1 MRFATPRSIK
11 NTSLTLFNKE
21 DERLILLYNY
31 LIDICNFGTDEY
43 HKLETKYHDLYHFLT
58 STTVFLDV
66 YSGIVDKQIIEKNE
80 SDFFCGVVATMYH
93 DIGFLKTK
101 EDENGTGAQ
110 YINTHVERGC
120 HFISNNFDDIL
131 TEEEKSRICN
141 LIMVTDYFK
150 KVENLEIDH
159 IGACVAL
166 GDWLSQ
172 MGDIQYVEKLDKLYQ
187 EFDEFQKYHNLNMYT
202 GLHDLISKTPG
213 FWYKLVK
220 PLLNTKFYALY
231 EYTSSNYI
239 VMVENNIDRIVKEY
253 NLNHVV

>member
-31 LIDICNFGTDEY
+31 LVDICNFGTVEY

-93 DIGFLKTK
+93 DIGFLKLK

-172 MGDIQYVEKLDKLYQ
+172 MGDKQYVEKLDKLYQ

>member
-11 NTSLTLFNKE
+11 NTSLKLFNKE

-31 LIDICNFGTDEY
+31 LVDICNFGTVEY

-66 YSGIVDKQIIEKNE
+66 YSGIVNKQIIEKNE

-172 MGDIQYVEKLDKLYQ
+172 MGDKQYVEKLDKLYQ

>member
-11 NTSLTLFNKE
+11 NTSLKLFNKE

-31 LIDICNFGTDEY
+31 LVDICNFGTDEY

-93 DIGFLKTK
+93 DIGFLKLK

-172 MGDIQYVEKLDKLYQ
+172 MGDKQYVEKLDKLYQ

-239 VMVENNIDRIVKEY
+239 VMIENNIDRIVKEY

>member
-31 LIDICNFGTDEY
+31 LVDICNFGTVEY

-66 YSGIVDKQIIEKNE
+66 YSSIVDKQIIEKNE

-120 HFISNNFDDIL
+120 HFISNNFVDIL

>member
-11 NTSLTLFNKE
+11 NTSLKLFNKE

-93 DIGFLKTK
+93 DIGFLKIK

>member
-31 LIDICNFGTDEY
+31 LVDICNFGTDEY

-66 YSGIVDKQIIEKNE
+66 YSGIVDKKIIEKNE

-172 MGDIQYVEKLDKLYQ
+172 MGDIQYVEKLSNLYQ

>member
-31 LIDICNFGTDEY
+31 LVDICNFGTVEY

-172 MGDIQYVEKLDKLYQ
+172 MGDIQYVEKLSNLYQ

>member
-31 LIDICNFGTDEY
+31 LVDICNFGTVEY

-172 MGDIQYVEKLDKLYQ
+172 MGDKQYVEKLDKLYQ

>member
-11 NTSLTLFNKE
+11 NTSLKLFNKE

-31 LIDICNFGTDEY
+31 LIDICNSGTDEY

-172 MGDIQYVEKLDKLYQ
+172 MGDKQYVEKLDKLYQ
-187 EFDEFQKYHNLNMYT
+187 EFDEFQKYHNLTMYT

>member
-1 MRFATPRSIK
+1 MKFATPRSIK
-11 NTSLTLFNKE
+11 NTSLKLFNKE

-58 STTVFLDV
+58 STSVFLDV

-93 DIGFLKTK
+93 DIGFLKLK

-141 LIMVTDYFK
+141 LIMVTDYFN

-172 MGDIQYVEKLDKLYQ
+172 MGDKQYVEKLDKLYQ

>member
-1 MRFATPRSIK
+1 
-11 NTSLTLFNKE
+11 
-21 DERLILLYNY
+21 
-31 LIDICNFGTDEY
+31 
-43 HKLETKYHDLYHFLT
+43 
-58 STTVFLDV
+58 
-66 YSGIVDKQIIEKNE
+66 
-80 SDFFCGVVATMYH
+80 MYH

-172 MGDIQYVEKLDKLYQ
+172 MGDKQYVEKLDKLYQ

>member
-1 MRFATPRSIK
+1 MKFATPRSIK
-11 NTSLTLFNKE
+11 NTSLQLFNKQ
-21 DERLILLYNY
+21 DERLLVLYDY
-31 LIDICNFGTDEY
+31 LINICNYGDARY

-58 STTVFLDV
+58 STSVFLDV

-80 SDFFCGVVATMYH
+80 SDFFCGVVSVMYH
-93 DIGFLKTK
+93 DIGFLKLK
-101 EDENGTGAQ
+101 EDDNGTGAQ

-120 HFISNNFDDIL
+120 HFIGNNFDDIL
-131 TEEEKSRICN
+131 TEDEKSRICG

-172 MGDIQYVEKLDKLYQ
+172 MGDEQYIQKLDKLYQ
-187 EFDEFQKYHNLNMYT
+187 EFDEFQKYHNLNMYN
-202 GLHDLISKTPG
+202 GLEDLIRKTPG

-220 PLLNTKFYALY
+220 PLLDNKFYALY

-239 VMVENNIDRIVKEY
+239 VMIENNINTLVDRYKLTV
-253 NLNHVV
+253 

>member
-1 MRFATPRSIK
+1 MKFATPRSIK
-11 NTSLTLFNKE
+11 NAYLQLFNHH
-21 DERLILLYNY
+21 DERLLVLYDY
-31 LIDICNFGTDEY
+31 LINICNYGDDKY
-43 HKLETKYHDLYHFLT
+43 HRLETKYHDLYHFLT

-66 YSGIVDKQIIEKNE
+66 YTNIVNKGIIKLNE
-80 SDFFCGVVATMYH
+80 QDFFCGVIATMYH
-93 DIGFLKTK
+93 DIGFLKLK
-101 EDENGTGAQ
+101 EDDNGTGAQ

-120 HFISNNFDDIL
+120 HFIGNNFDDIL

-159 IGACVAL
+159 VGACVAL

-172 MGDIQYVEKLDKLYQ
+172 MGDEQYVEKLSKLYQ
-187 EFDEFQKYHNLNMYT
+187 EFDEFQKYHNLNMYN
-202 GLHDLISKTPG
+202 GLQDLIIKTPG

-220 PLLNTKFYALY
+220 PLLDSKFYALY

-239 VMVENNIDRIVKEY
+239 VMIENNINRLVKEY
-253 NLNHVV
+253 NLNHVI

>member
-31 LIDICNFGTDEY
+31 LVDICNFGTDEY

-93 DIGFLKTK
+93 DIGFLKLK
-101 EDENGTGAQ
+101 EDDNGTGAQ

-120 HFISNNFDDIL
+120 HFIGNNFDGIL

>member
-1 MRFATPRSIK
+1 MKFATTKNIK
-11 NTSLTLFNKE
+11 TTSLKLFNKY
-21 DERLILLYNY
+21 DDRLKVLYDS
-31 LIDICNFGTDEY
+31 LIEVCNNGNDKY
-43 HKLETKYHDLYHFLT
+43 HKLETKYHDIYHFLT

-66 YSGIVDKQIIEKNE
+66 YTSIVNKEIIKSNE
-80 SDFFCGVVATMYH
+80 QDFFCGVVAIMYH
-93 DIGFLKTK
+93 DIGFLKLK
-101 EDENGTGAQ
+101 EDDNGTGAQ

-120 HFISNNFDDIL
+120 HFISNNFDALL
-131 TEEEKSRICN
+131 TEEEKGRICN

-172 MGDIQYVEKLDKLYQ
+172 MGDKQYVEKLSKLYQ
-187 EFDEFQKYHNLNMYT
+187 EFDEFQQYHNLNMYS
-202 GLHDLISKTPG
+202 GLQDLINKTPG

-220 PLLNTKFYALY
+220 PLLETKFYALY

-239 VMVENNIDRIVKEY
+239 NKVERNINKLVKEY
-253 NLNHVV
+253 NLNYII